1 MAIITISH
9 SAFGG
14 GRELAERVASI
25 LDHPCI
31 SRELLIEASKLY
43 GIPEAKF
50 SEVLESDLHWW
61 QRWRESLRL
70 YRIALHAAMCELAQN
85 GKMVYHGRAGQEF
98 FLGCNHVLKVLL
110 IAPMEYRIE
119 QVRLRKGL
127 AEKDATEYLEHL
139 DRIRSRRFRAIFGE
153 DRQDPGRYDLVLNIS
168 RMNLNTAA
176 DLVVDAAQK
185 EDFQL
190 HPDAMQAFRDF
201 TITARVRAA
210 LAIAPNTRHLDIGVQ
225 TTQGAVRLY
234 GLLAQAELEREIVR
248 LAEDVSGVGKVVPD
262 FVMTQRLYA
271 AARAR
276 E

>member
-9 SAFGG
+9 SAYGG
-14 GRELAERVASI
+14 GREVAERVASV

-50 SEVLESDLHWW
+50 SEVLESDPHWW

-70 YRIALHAAMCELAQN
+70 YRIALQAAVCEMAQN
-85 GKMVYHGRAGQEF
+85 GKLVYHGRAGQEF
-98 FLGCNHVLKVLL
+98 FLECNHVLKVLL

-119 QVRLRKGL
+119 QVKISRGL
-127 AEKDATEYLEHL
+127 AEKDAREYLEHL
-139 DRIRSRRFRAIFGE
+139 DRARARRFRAIFGA
-153 DRQDPGRYDLVLNIS
+153 DQRDPSRYDLVLNIS
-168 RMNLNTAA
+168 RMNPETAA
-176 DLVVDAAQK
+176 GLVVDAVQK

-210 LAIAPNTRHLDIGVQ
+210 LAVSPRTRALDIGVQ
-225 TTQGAVRLY
+225 TSEGAVRLY
-234 GLLAQAELEREIVR
+234 GLLFRRELEEEIVSIV
-248 LAEDVSGVGKVVPD
+248 AGISGVGKVVPD
-262 FVMTQRLYA
+262 FIVPDRSQA
-271 AARAR
+271 ALRSV